1 VDKKVMKRVGVYLC
15 RCGGE
20 LKPFQEMWPSRC
32 YLQDLRTLSYCEN
45 CSSCYLV
52 EGRYVNGQGKEDKKE
67 HGKTLWE
74 EEG

>member
-1 VDKKVMKRVGVYLC
+1 MKRVGVYLC

-20 LKPFQEMWPSRC
+20 LKPFQEIKE
-32 YLQDLRTLSYCEN
+32 RTLSYCTN

-52 EGRYVNGQGKEDKKE
+52 EGRYVNGEGKEDKKE
-67 HGKTLWE
+67 HGKTVRE